1 MNYVESIFICLVG
14 PMLIAVLCTRGRV
27 RHVISFLIAGMTAS
41 LLSSYISSFIA
52 AVQGADL
59 NSAALEISPLVEE
72 CVKLI
77 PVLFY
82 LIVISQEHS
91 NIADSCMMTAIGFAT
106 FENVCFLMQKGA
118 NDLVFLLARGFGTG
132 AMHVVCASIVA
143 MGLLRV
149 WKSEWLRVAGTVALL
164 AVAITFHGIF
174 NILVSQT
181 GIPAYVGFLIP
192 LITAIFSLLLQRMKI
207 TAGFNKI

>member
-1 MNYVESIFICLVG
+1 MNYVESIFICLTG

-27 RHVISFLIAGMTAS
+27 RHVVAFLITGMAAS

-59 NSAALEISPLVEE
+59 NTAALEISPLVEE
-72 CVKLI
+72 SVKFM

-82 LIVISQEHS
+82 LLVISQEHS

-106 FENVCFLMQKGA
+106 FENVCFLMKEGA
-118 NDLVFLLARGFGTG
+118 DDLVYLLIRGFGTG

-143 MGLLRV
+143 IGLLRV
-149 WKSEWLRVAGTVALL
+149 WKSEWLRAAGTIALL
-164 AVAITFHGIF
+164 AVAITYHGIF

-181 GIPAYVGFLIP
+181 GIPAYVGFFIP
-192 LITAIFSLLLQRMKI
+192 LITAIMSLVLQKKKI
-207 TAGFNKI
+207 FA

>member
-91 NIADSCMMTAIGFAT
+91 SIADSCMMTAIGFAT

-118 NDLVFLLARGFGTG
+118 NDLVFLLVRGFGTG

-181 GIPAYVGFLIP
+181 GIPAYVGFFIP
-192 LITAIFSLLLQRMKI
+192 LITAIFSLFLQRMKI
-207 TAGFNKI
+207 SAGFNKI